1 MKVKY
6 LLLILYVLVLT
17 SLIFVISTL
26 SKYTSTTG
34 PEVSFTIG
42 DQLYFKYKRG
52 NLLRNGKIIVGVETT
67 YKDGE
72 EDVPCITTMNVIPGD
87 EIVYEFTISNYDEEN
102 DNNRNN
108 VSGKFFSVANGLLSL
123 PVKQSVYDVECV
135 IKYRDI
141 SNENESNEYT
151 ILSSDK
157 KLELPKYE
165 DNGTKNIKKYQF
177 QVSVHLGDQISGTDN
192 SDYFGATLQ
201 LNLYFNAA
209 SI

>member
-108 VSGKFFSVANGLLSL
+108 VSGEFFSVANGLLSL

-165 DNGTKNIKKYQF
+165 DNGKKTIKKYQF